1 MHRSSRGAQPRYP
14 CAALKNAGKIATVF
28 FCCAFLLVGLGV
40 VFLCWLGTFVLQIF
54 LSKADNPWLGLIL
67 PGITFGLILYICTWA
82 PDFDTIW
89 YGLSRG
95 NIPTVIYLLTYFFVR
110 KRKKKR

>member
-1 MHRSSRGAQPRYP
+1 M
-14 CAALKNAGKIATVF
+14 F
-28 FCCAFLLVGLGV
+28 FLPAFLLVGIATM
-40 VFLCWLGTFVLQIF
+40 FLIWIGTFVLQIF

-67 PGITFGLILYICTWA
+67 PGITFGVILYVCTLA

-89 YGLSRG
+89 YGLTRA
-95 NIPTVIYLLTYFFVR
+95 NIPTVVYLLIYFFVR

>member
-1 MHRSSRGAQPRYP
+1 MGEINR
-14 CAALKNAGKIATVF
+14 VF
-28 FCCAFLLVGLGV
+28 FFSFSAGWPWCR
-40 VFLCWLGTFVLQIF
+40 FLCWHGTFVLQIF

-82 PDFDTIW
+82 PAFDTLW